1 LQESGSIALESSY
14 PLNQISF
21 SLKICSLSLL
31 FILVIGCAGVKRSVE
46 SREPIP
52 SEKTTIAQ
60 AFLYDLRIVDGSR
73 IRSGKAELYA
83 IPDTAVLRVK
93 GYLGTLG
100 GIVFAERDRLSVF
113 LPREKQMS
121 SLSNS
126 GDSSDAHCSSIWRLW
141 PLLLRP
147 SLTATELDMLHAWT
161 IVNKSERRQ
170 QLLWQHPLCSL
181 TVMVKAK
188 EMNGLWHF
196 EEITASQVDG
206 YIRLSLREHRDRA
219 TVPTSRFLI
228 PDTSGWGTIAAD
240 ELSLSLDD

>member
-1 LQESGSIALESSY
+1 MKRNVGFRES
-14 PLNQISF
+14 
-21 SLKICSLSLL
+21 
-31 FILVIGCAGVKRSVE
+31 
-46 SREPIP
+46 IP

-60 AFLYDLRIVDGSR
+60 AFLYDLRIVDGSK

-100 GIVFAERDRLSVF
+100 AIVFAERDRLSVF

-121 SLSNS
+121 SLINS
-126 GDSSDAHCSSIWRLW
+126 GDSLEAHCNSIWRLW

-147 SLTATELDMLHAWT
+147 SLTTTELDSLHRWT
-161 IVNKSERRQ
+161 IVNRSEHRQ

-188 EMNGLWHF
+188 EVNGRWHF

-228 PDTSGWGTIAAD
+228 PDTTSWGSIPAD
-240 ELSLSLDD
+240 ELSLSLDE